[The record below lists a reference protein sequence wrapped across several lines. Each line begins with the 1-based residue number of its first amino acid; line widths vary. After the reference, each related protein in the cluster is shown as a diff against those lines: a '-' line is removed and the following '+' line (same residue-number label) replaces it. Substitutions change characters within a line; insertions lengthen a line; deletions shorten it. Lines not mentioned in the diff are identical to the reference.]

1 MSPNNDPHASKRP
14 QPLGATSDGSGG
26 GTGGTG
32 SGNGGPGSGGGGSSD
47 GGGGGGFRGRKVT
60 TCSFC
65 GKTSREVGPMVE
77 GPSDVYICGQCTDLC
92 QNIFKQEKRRVS
104 SKRQLFQKIPTPR
117 EIKEFLDDY
126 VIGQDQAKRALSVAV
141 HNHYKR
147 LVEADKEEI
156 EVEIDKSNVLLI
168 GGTGTGKTLLAKT
181 LARTI
186 NVPFAIGDATTLTEA
201 GYVGEDVEN
210 LLLKLLQGAD
220 YDLDNAQRGIIYIDE
235 IDKIGKTSQNV
246 SITRDV
252 SGEGVQQSLLKMLEG
267 TVANVPPQ
275 GGRKHP
281 EQQYIQMDT
290 SHILFICGGSF
301 VGMDE
306 IIRRRVGQSR
316 IGFAQNS
323 GPEKGDTQETR
334 ELLAQITPD
343 DVLEFGLI
351 PELVGRLPIVC
362 PLMPLD
368 VSAMIRIL
376 TEPKNALVRQFQHLF
391 SIEGSRLEFTRDAL
405 EEIAERALKRKTGAR
420 ALRAVLDEIM
430 LDKLYDLPEAQFE
443 GYVFT
448 INAENIRNSTPLQD
462 LPSQRI
468 QKESA

>member
-1 MSPNNDPHASKRP
+1 
-14 QPLGATSDGSGG
+14 
-26 GTGGTG
+26 
-32 SGNGGPGSGGGGSSD
+32 
-47 GGGGGGFRGRKVT
+47 
-60 TCSFC
+60 
-65 GKTSREVGPMVE
+65 MVE
-77 GPSDVYICGQCTDLC
+77 GPNDVYICSNCTDLC
-92 QNIFKQEKRRVS
+92 QNIFRQERRRVS
-104 SKRQLFQKIPTPR
+104 SASPLFQKIPPPR
-117 EIKEFLDDY
+117 EIKEFLDEY
-126 VIGQDQAKRALSVAV
+126 VIGQDQAKRALAVAV

-147 LVEADKEEI
+147 LVEAEKEEV
-156 EVEIDKSNVLLI
+156 EVELDKSNVLLI

-181 LARTI
+181 LARVL

-220 YDLDNAQRGIIYIDE
+220 YDLENAQRGIIYIDE

-301 VGMDE
+301 VGIDE
-306 IIRRRVGQSR
+306 IIRRRIGRSR
-316 IGFAQNS
+316 IGFS
-323 GPEKGDTQETR
+323 DVGTDPSTGIDETR

-368 VSAMIRIL
+368 VAAMVRIL

-391 SIEGSRLEFTRDAL
+391 RIEGADLEFTADAL
-405 EEIAERALKRKTGAR
+405 EEISLRALKRETGAR
-420 ALRAVLDEIM
+420 ALRAVLDELM
-430 LDKLYDLPEAQFE
+430 LDKLYDLPENEHNGLTFILDADA
-443 GYVFT
+443 VRD
-448 INAENIRNSTPLQD
+448 NTPLGELQV
-462 LPSQRI
+462 RNN

>member
-1 MSPNNDPHASKRP
+1 
-14 QPLGATSDGSGG
+14 
-26 GTGGTG
+26 
-32 SGNGGPGSGGGGSSD
+32 
-47 GGGGGGFRGRKVT
+47 FRGRKVT

-77 GPSDVYICGQCTDLC
+77 GPNDVYICSNCTDLC
-92 QNIFKQEKRRVS
+92 QNIFRQERRRVS
-104 SKRQLFQKIPTPR
+104 SASPLFQKIPPPR
-117 EIKEFLDDY
+117 EIKEFLDEY
-126 VIGQDQAKRALSVAV
+126 VIGQDQAKRALAVAV

-147 LVEADKEEI
+147 LVEAEKEEV
-156 EVEIDKSNVLLI
+156 EVELDKSNVLLI

-181 LARTI
+181 LARVL

-220 YDLDNAQRGIIYIDE
+220 YDLENAQRGIIYIDE

-301 VGMDE
+301 VGIDE
-306 IIRRRVGQSR
+306 IIRRRIGRSR
-316 IGFAQNS
+316 IGFSDLGTDTSS
-323 GPEKGDTQETR
+323 GIDETR

-368 VSAMIRIL
+368 VAAMVRIL

-391 SIEGSRLEFTRDAL
+391 RIEGADLEFTADAL
-405 EEIAERALKRKTGAR
+405 EEISLRALKRETGAR
-420 ALRAVLDEIM
+420 ALRAVLDELM
-430 LDKLYDLPEAQFE
+430 LDKLYDLPENEHNGLTFILDADA
-443 GYVFT
+443 VRD
-448 INAENIRNSTPLQD
+448 N
-462 LPSQRI
+462 
-468 QKESA
+468 